1 MIGNGLI
8 YDDTFDG
15 AQFTAG
21 NDKVQFQAAYGYGV
35 EGGFA
40 MDMYG
45 EHTIDRQENF
55 TIAYAGLKGELN
67 KHVNLGGFYARLNK
81 QRTSNEDVR
90 NMYGF
95 STDLNFD
102 KVWVGGEWVK
112 ASGVSHGSA
121 WSAGLGYG
129 NYSIAKRG
137 TWDVKAQYFSFGDN
151 IAMESSRWQVPY
163 DATNRYYDPNFGG
176 GTFVTTYRGF
186 KGWLATANYAL
197 QDNVGLTGYY
207 GFNNKTNKSIGENDK
222 LPNYYR
228 VDLTYLF

>member
-1 MIGNGLI
+1 MVLIFVVLNIVNVRLFDTRARVQFNAKVNDRTEAVVRMTTGNIELGDAYIATGPAASQAYEPTKVKIDRAYVNHQFGQRVSAKLGRFNQMIGNGLI

-112 ASGVSHGSA
+112 SF
-121 WSAGLGYG
+121 WC
-129 NYSIAKRG
+129 
-137 TWDVKAQYFSFGDN
+137 FSWFC
-151 IAMESSRWQVPY
+151 MVCRSRLW
-163 DATNRYYDPNFGG
+163 
-176 GTFVTTYRGF
+176 
-186 KGWLATANYAL
+186 
-197 QDNVGLTGYY
+197 
-207 GFNNKTNKSIGENDK
+207 
-222 LPNYYR
+222 
-228 VDLTYLF
+228 